1 MATSYRVDRTGA
13 NCKLSVSGA
22 LTAIVIPELKE
33 ALKRELQEETREL
46 VFDLRETTM
55 LDSSGIGLLIASS
68 NTLSRKGGTTR
79 VINPAAEIYELL
91 STMRLVSRLNVI
103 PAIERQ

>member
-1 MATSYRVDRTGA
+1 MATSYRVDRA
-13 NCKLSVSGA
+13 DAKCKVSVSGA
-22 LTAIVIPELKE
+22 FTAIMIPELKE
-33 ALKRELQEETREL
+33 ALKRELQQPVKEL

-68 NTLSRKGGTTR
+68 NTLSHKGGAIK

-91 STMRLVSRLNVI
+91 TNMRLVSRLNVV
-103 PAIERQ
+103 PGQR